1 MLCSY
6 KICASS
12 GYCVSYAL
20 NSHSLLIFP
29 YLLSVC
35 LRVLR
40 VNQSE
45 ILEGSQHDSVE
56 RCFFGGVG
64 GGGRHAP
71 GRQRESRAPARRD
84 GADTAATSAALPCG
98 AALFHFG
105 TVPLG
110 RYAACRRSPFAC
122 RTVVQLPPARS
133 ALPRPSAPC
142 ARRPILLS
150 FTSSAEEPG
159 LAGARMLLF
168 SRGEKGKTT

>member
-12 GYCVSYAL
+12 GYCASYAL
-20 NSHSLLIFP
+20 NSHSHLPQFSLRSSAC
-29 YLLSVC
+29 SV
-35 LRVLR
+35 LTNRRFWRAASMRVWR
-40 VNQSE
+40 
-45 ILEGSQHDSVE
+45 
-56 RCFFGGVG
+56 GVFLVGWMG
-64 GGGRHAP
+64 GGHVP

-122 RTVVQLPPARS
+122 RTVVQLPSARS

-142 ARRPILLS
+142 AWRPILLS
-150 FTSSAEEPG
+150 FTSSAGEPG
-159 LAGARMLLF
+159 LAGARTFLLF
-168 SRGEKGKTT
+168 RGEKGKTT

>member
-1 MLCSY
+1 MAVWRGGFLVGWGRTPRAGPSARESRAHAAGRGGY
-6 KICASS
+6 GRDKRGPPVWRRAISLRNSS
-12 GYCVSYAL
+12 AGSVRGVSA
-20 NSHSLLIFP
+20 
-29 YLLSVC
+29 
-35 LRVLR
+35 RVLR
-40 VNQSE
+40 
-45 ILEGSQHDSVE
+45 
-56 RCFFGGVG
+56 
-64 GGGRHAP
+64 AP
-71 GRQRESRAPARRD
+71 GRQRESRAPTRRD

-150 FTSSAEEPG
+150 FTSSAGEPG
-159 LAGARMLLF
+159 LAGARTFLLF
-168 SRGEKGKTT
+168 RGEKGKTT